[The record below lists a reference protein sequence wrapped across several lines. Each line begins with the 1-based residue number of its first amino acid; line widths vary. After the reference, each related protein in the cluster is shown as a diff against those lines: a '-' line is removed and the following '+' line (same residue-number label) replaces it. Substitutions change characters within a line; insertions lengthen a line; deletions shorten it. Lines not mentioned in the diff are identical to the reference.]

1 MAYSP
6 TACMRAPIAAILS
19 SIICATTMVSDVD
32 AQSGNRVDT
41 VSRNIRGIV
50 TDTARAPIPNVEVIL
65 ERSSG
70 GSAASQTGRAVSSA
84 SGEFLIQ
91 GLTPGPGKLNIRRLG
106 YVARSL
112 EVVVAADAGT
122 GPLEVVLQP
131 ASFRLDTVRVEA
143 ASTGA
148 IPEIVGRQRRRGSG
162 HFVSRS
168 DIERRRQAYV
178 SDVLRSVPGV
188 SVRASSG
195 IGNVV
200 RLRGC
205 RPAIF
210 MDGVQALNAELDE
223 MARPS
228 DIEGIEIYSS
238 WAGVPPQYVDRSG
251 RYCGAILV
259 WTRRR

>member
-1 MAYSP
+1 MTHSP
-6 TACMRAPIAAILS
+6 TARIRAPIAAILS
-19 SIICATTMVSDVD
+19 SIICATTMVSAVD

-50 TDTARAPIPNVEVIL
+50 TDTARAPIPNAEVIL
-65 ERSSG
+65 EQSSD
-70 GSAASQTGRAVSSA
+70 GSAASRTSRALSSA

-91 GLTPGPGKLNIRRLG
+91 GLTPGPGTLRIRRLG

-112 EVVVAADAGT
+112 DVVVAASAGT
-122 GPLEVVLQP
+122 RPLEVVLEP
-131 ASFRLDTVRVEA
+131 SSFKLDTVRVEA
-143 ASTGA
+143 GSTDA
-148 IPEIVGRQRRRGSG
+148 IPEIAGRPRRRGSG
-162 HFVSRS
+162 YFVSRS
-168 DIERRRQAYV
+168 DIERRRPAYV

-188 SVRASSG
+188 SVRPSSG

-205 RPAIF
+205 RPVIF
-210 MDGVQALNAELDE
+210 MDGVQTLNAELDE

-228 DIEGIEIYSS
+228 DIEGIEIYRS
-238 WAGVPPQYVDRSG
+238 WAGVPPEYVDRSG
-251 RYCGAILV
+251 RSCGAILV

>member
-1 MAYSP
+1 
-6 TACMRAPIAAILS
+6 
-19 SIICATTMVSDVD
+19 MVSDVD

-50 TDTARAPIPNVEVIL
+50 TDTARAPIPDAEIML
-65 ERSSG
+65 EQSLG
-70 GSAASQTGRAVSSA
+70 GSAVARTTRALSSA

-91 GLTPGPGKLNIRRLG
+91 GLIQGPGALRIRRLG

-112 EVVVAADAGT
+112 DVVVAASAGT
-122 GPLEVVLQP
+122 RPLDVVLQP
-131 ASFRLDTVRVEA
+131 WSFKLDTVRVEA
-143 ASTGA
+143 RSTGA
-148 IPEIVGRQRRRGSG
+148 IPEIAGRPRKRGSG

-168 DIERRRQAYV
+168 EIERRSPAYV
-178 SDVLRSVPGV
+178 SDVLRRVPGV
-188 SVRASSG
+188 SVRTSSG

-210 MDGVQALNAELDE
+210 MDGVQVLNAELDE

-228 DIEGIEIYSS
+228 DIEGIEIYGS

-251 RYCGAILV
+251 RSCGAILV